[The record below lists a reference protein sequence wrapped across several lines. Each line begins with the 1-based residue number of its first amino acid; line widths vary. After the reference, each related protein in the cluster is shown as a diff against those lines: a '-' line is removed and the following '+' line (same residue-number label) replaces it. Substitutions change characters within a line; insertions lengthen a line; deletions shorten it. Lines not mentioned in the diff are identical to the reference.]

1 MMWFI
6 PFLLIWS
13 IAWVMSWLVWI
24 GGWIVI
30 VPALIYFAKYSQ
42 LQAQGT
48 SLGILVLPVVL
59 WAFMTYYKRWYVDLK
74 IVWIMAFAFIIGWF
88 LWSYFAV
95 SLPENTI
102 KKIFS
107 VLLIIIGVY
116 MLFSN
121 K

>member
-1 MMWFI
+1 MWFI

-13 IAWVMSWLVWI
+13 ISWVMSGLIWI
-24 GGWIVI
+24 GWGIII

-59 WAFMTYYKRWYVDLK
+59 WAFVTYYKRWYVDLK
-74 IVWIMAFAFIIGWF
+74 IVAIMACAFIIGWF
-88 LWSYFAV
+88 IGSYFAV
-95 SLPENTI
+95 SIPENI
-102 KKIFS
+102 LKKIFS
-107 VLLIIIGVY
+107 ILLIIIGVY
-116 MLFSN
+116 MLFSS